1 MAKQIKTAIVA
12 AAVVFTG
19 MYLAK
24 GIGSI
29 FGMKDMVAKLTL
41 KFIQKRAIY
50 AFAGTLVAGAFG
62 QLTNKG
68 VNASMDNFGRKVAV
82 SGIAVPRQI
91 IYGSNVRVGGTI
103 VKLDSRGANNAILS
117 MAVVIAGHEIDGF
130 NKVFVNNK
138 ELTTSSATVSGETVF
153 TATNSD
159 FTNTDNNSNF
169 GSGALIRFT
178 FHKGDQTA
186 VDGLAAAENSSRYPS
201 SCKFLGCAYF
211 YMEFVYDPEKMPSLP
226 EVFFNVKG
234 KNVFDPRTNAVANS
248 DLQRANPALQARD
261 FLTDTTYGL
270 KALDAEIND
279 GATNGSDVGSFCHAA
294 NICDANLTTGGG
306 TETTYTSNGFF
317 HFSATGNGIIQAISS
332 ACAGNLTYTNGQFNF
347 FAGAA
352 QSASLSITDDKI
364 IATPD
369 VQTKSSS
376 GELFN
381 SVKSVFVDSGN
392 KFNIAET
399 PLFEDASMLTEDT
412 PDGASASAATKQ
424 HFKKT
429 LEMRFPMTTSETMAQ
444 RLQKISLLD
453 QRQTMQ
459 INLVTTTEFMKAQPN
474 DYVNITNER
483 LGFTNKLFKIE
494 DMSLTFLEN
503 EGAIFIAVELSL
515 RETATSI
522 FTFGSYQT
530 PQDNSADATVGVPT
544 CPIPTNGTP
553 SQVKGQEG
561 PTTKI
566 NIKVPWTNAN
576 DPKVLGTEV
585 QYKLSGDSTYENAV
599 VATKGQTE
607 ASIPN
612 VTVGETYNIKLR
624 HFTKDNVYS
633 ALTNEMTVGVTQ
645 PDSGPALPTNVSATT
660 DKPLM
665 IEVEWT
671 NPSNVNL
678 RAVEVHVSTT
688 SGYTPS
694 SSTLIGTYIGD
705 VGKKKTI
712 ILGIA
717 HGLAFDTI
725 QYIRLRSINVYGT
738 SSNDG
743 SGNDTYTTQ
752 VQGKMLKVSNT
763 DISVNNLAAINANL
777 GTVTAGSLASNL
789 ITGDVSEV
797 YPLMRSVSTSVSTS
811 FTDKFTFSI
820 PAPTNGIA
828 KRQKIDA
835 TIVFR
840 LGNAGQNTP
849 NAKTFI
855 SVRCMKK
862 SKGVNAVSVGTVVAV
877 DNDTSFTQIIEI
889 AGNVLNVV
897 DISGGVASTNDASG
911 TNEPATIRDVFYD
924 ASTNRTFIG
933 IEASGVVFTTSDSV
947 FYSDS
952 KFNSSGTFVS
962 TLVDQTYFQIT
973 PPDPDDT
980 LGNQSIFFPYR
991 GTFGTTTTATEFKI
1005 QAKRTNLQAS
1015 CSLDINK
1022 IFGTLENIS

>member
-1 MAKQIKTAIVA
+1 MAKVIK
-12 AAVVFTG
+12 AAVITAVTVG
-19 MYLAK
+19 LTIVLANVGLGALSLPLIE
-24 GIGSI
+24 GI
-29 FGMKDMVAKLTL
+29 KAKML
-41 KFIQKRAIY
+41 Y
-50 AFAGTLVAGAFG
+50 AFVGTLVAGGIG

-68 VNASMDNFGRKVAV
+68 IEASADNLGKKVATT
-82 SGIAVPRQI
+82 GIAVPRQI
-91 IYGSNVRVGGTI
+91 VYGLARVGGTI
-103 VKLDSRGANNAILS
+103 VKMDSRGNNNAVLS
-117 MAVVIAGHEIDGF
+117 MAVVVAGHEIEGF
-130 NKVFVNNK
+130 TKVFVNNK
-138 ELTTSSATVSGETVF
+138 ELTTSSATLHNETVF

-159 FTNTDNNSNF
+159 FTNTDNDSNF

-186 VDGLAAAENSSRYPS
+186 VDGLANQENSSRYPTT
-201 SCKFLGCAYF
+201 CKLLGCAYF

-226 EVFFNVKG
+226 ELFFLVKG

-248 DLQRANPALQARD
+248 DLQRSNPALQVRD
-261 FLTDTTYGL
+261 FISDTTYGL

-294 NICDANLTTGGG
+294 NICDANLTTDGV

-317 HFSATGNGIIQAISS
+317 NFSAAGSGVIQAISS

-347 FAGAA
+347 FAGAT
-352 QSASLSITDDKI
+352 QTASLIVTDDKVLG
-364 IATPD
+364 TPQ
-369 VQTKSSS
+369 VSTKSAS

-392 KFNIAET
+392 NFNVAET
-399 PLFEDASMLTEDT
+399 PLFEDATMLTEDT
-412 PDGASASAATKQ
+412 PDGANANAATKQ

-429 LEMRFPMTTSETMAQ
+429 LEMRFPMTTSQTMAQ

-453 QRQTMQ
+453 QRQTTT
-459 INLVTTTEFMKAQPN
+459 INLTTTTEFLKAQPN
-474 DYVNITNER
+474 DHINVTNER

-494 DMSLTFLEN
+494 EMSLGFFDNDGTVYA
-503 EGAIFIAVELSL
+503 GVELSL
-515 RETATSI
+515 RETSSSI
-522 FTFGSYQT
+522 FTFGTYQT
-530 PQDNSADATVGVPT
+530 PQGNSSDPVIGVPT

-607 ASIPN
+607 ATIPN
-612 VTVGETYNIKLR
+612 VTVGQTYNIKLR

-633 ALTNEMTVGVTQ
+633 ALTNQMTIDVTQ
-645 PDSGPALPTNVSATT
+645 PDSGPDLPTSISATQ

-688 SGYTPS
+688 TGYTPS

-712 ILGIA
+712 ILGVA

-738 SSNDG
+738 ASS
-743 SGNDTYTTQ
+743 YTNQ
-752 VQGKMLKVSNT
+752 VEGKMLKVANT
-763 DISVNNLAAINANL
+763 DISVNNLAAISANL

-811 FTDKFTFSI
+811 FTDKFLFSI

-840 LGNAGQNTP
+840 IANEGQNTP

-877 DNDTSFTQIIEI
+877 DNDTSFTQVIEI
-889 AGNVLNVV
+889 SGNVLNVV
-897 DISGGVASTNDASG
+897 DISGGVATTNNASG

-924 ASTNRTFIG
+924 AATNRTFIG
-933 IEASGVVFTTSDSV
+933 IEASGIVFSASDSV

-952 KFNSSGTFVS
+952 KFTSSGTFTA
-962 TLVDQTYFQIT
+962 TLVDQIYFQIT

-980 LGNQSIFFPYR
+980 LGRQSIFFPYR

-1005 QAKRTNLQAS
+1005 QAKRTNLQSS
-1015 CSLDINK
+1015 CSLDINQ

>member
-1 MAKQIKTAIVA
+1 MAKVIK
-12 AAVVFTG
+12 AAVIAAVTVG
-19 MYLAK
+19 LTIILVNVGLGAMGLALIE
-24 GIGSI
+24 GI
-29 FGMKDMVAKLTL
+29 KAKML
-41 KFIQKRAIY
+41 F
-50 AFAGTLVAGAFG
+50 AFVGTVVAGGIG

-68 VNASMDNFGRKVAV
+68 IEASADNLGKKVAV
-82 SGIAVPRQI
+82 SGLAVPRQI
-91 IYGSNVRVGGTI
+91 IYGECRVGGTI
-103 VKLDSRGANNAILS
+103 VKIDSRGTNNAVLS
-117 MAVVIAGHEIDGF
+117 MAIVVAGHEIEGF
-130 NKVFVNNK
+130 EKVFINNK
-138 ELTTSSATVSGETVF
+138 ELTTTSASSNGETVF

-159 FTNTDNNSNF
+159 FTNTDNDSNF
-169 GSGALIRFT
+169 GSGRLIRFT
-178 FHKGDQTA
+178 FHKGDQTG
-186 VDGLAAAENSSRYPS
+186 VDGLATANNSSRYPNT
-201 SCKFLGCAYF
+201 CIFLGCAYF
-211 YMEFVYDPEKMPSLP
+211 YMEFVYDPEKLP
-226 EVFFNVKG
+226 QIPEIFFLIKG
-234 KNVFDPRTNAVANS
+234 KNIHDPRTGAVSNS
-248 DLQRANPALQARD
+248 DLQRSNPALQIRD
-261 FLTDTTYGL
+261 FLSDTTYGL
-270 KALDAEIND
+270 KSLDAELND

-294 NICDANLTTGGG
+294 NVCDANITTGGV

-317 HFSATGNGIIQAISS
+317 NFSGSGSGIIQAINS
-332 ACAGNLTYTNGQFNF
+332 ACAGNVTYTNGKFNL
-347 FAGAA
+347 FAGAT
-352 QSASLSITDDKI
+352 QSASLAIDDDKLI
-364 IATPD
+364 SPPQI
-369 VQTKSSS
+369 QTKSSS

-392 KFNIAET
+392 KFNVSET
-399 PLFEDASMLTEDT
+399 PLFEDASMLTADT
-412 PDGASASAATKQ
+412 PDGANASAATKQ

-429 LEMRFPMTTSETMAQ
+429 LEMRFPMTTSQTMAQ

-453 QRQTMQ
+453 QRQTTT
-459 INLVTTTEFMKAQPN
+459 LTVATTTEFLKAQPN
-474 DYVNITNER
+474 DNITVTNER
-483 LGFTNKLFKIE
+483 LGFSNKLFKIE
-494 DMSLTFLEN
+494 DMALAFFDN
-503 EGAIFIAVELSL
+503 DGAVYAGVELSL
-515 RETATSI
+515 RETSSSI
-522 FTFGSYQT
+522 FTFGTYQT
-530 PQDNSADATVGVPT
+530 PQDNSADPVIGVPT

-561 PTTKI
+561 PTTKV
-566 NIKVPWTNAN
+566 NIKVPWTNAS
-576 DPKVLGTEV
+576 DPKVSGTEV
-585 QYKLSGDSTYENAV
+585 QYKLSGDSSYNNAI

-624 HFTKDNVYS
+624 HFTKDNVFS
-633 ALTNEMTVGVTQ
+633 AVTNQMSIQVTQ
-645 PDSGPALPTNVSATT
+645 PDSGPALPTSISATT

-678 RAVEVHVSTT
+678 RAVEVHVSTS

-743 SGNDTYTTQ
+743 SGNDTYTAQ
-752 VQGKMLKVSNT
+752 VQGKMLKVANT
-763 DISVNNLAAINANL
+763 DIAVNNLAAISANL

-797 YPLMRSVSTSVSTS
+797 YPLMRSISTSVSTS
-811 FTDKFTFSI
+811 FADKFLFSI

-840 LGNAGQNTP
+840 ISNAGQDSP

-855 SVRCMKK
+855 SVRCLKK
-862 SKGVNAVSVGTVVAV
+862 SKGVNAVNVGTVAAV
-877 DNDTSFTQIIEI
+877 DNSTSFTQIIEI
-889 AGNVLNVV
+889 AGNVLDKI
-897 DISGGVASTNDASG
+897 DISGGVATTNDASA

-924 ASTNRTFIG
+924 ASTNRTFVG
-933 IEASGVVFTTSDSV
+933 IEASGIVFSASDNV

-952 KFNSSGTFVS
+952 KFTSSGTFTT
-962 TLVDQTYFQIT
+962 TLVDQIYFQIT

-980 LGNQSIFFPYR
+980 LGRQSIFFPYR
-991 GTFGTTTTATEFKI
+991 GTFGTTSTATEFKI
-1005 QAKRTNLQAS
+1005 QAKQTNLQSS
-1015 CSLDINK
+1015 CSLDINS

>member
-1 MAKQIKTAIVA
+1 MAKVIKTALIA
-12 AAVVFTG
+12 AATVALTVVAINVLGPVFVG
-19 MYLAK
+19 K
-24 GIGSI
+24 S
-29 FGMKDMVAKLTL
+29 FVALSVKKMAL
-41 KFIQKRAIY
+41 Y
-50 AFAGTLVAGAFG
+50 AFAGTLVSGALG

-68 VNASMDNFGRKVAV
+68 IEASADNLGKKVATA
-82 SGIAVPRQI
+82 GIAVPRQI
-91 IYGSNVRVGGTI
+91 VYGLARVGGTI
-103 VKLDSRGANNAILS
+103 VKMDSRGNNNAVLS
-117 MAVVIAGHEIDGF
+117 MAVVVAGHEIEGF
-130 NKVFVNNK
+130 TKVFVNNK
-138 ELTTSSATVSGETVF
+138 ELTTSSATLHNETVF

-186 VDGLAAAENSSRYPS
+186 VDGLANQENSSRYPTT
-201 SCKFLGCAYF
+201 CKLLGCAYF

-226 EVFFNVKG
+226 ELFFLVKG

-248 DLQRANPALQARD
+248 DLQRSNPALQVRD
-261 FLTDTTYGL
+261 FISDTTYGL

-294 NICDANLTTGGG
+294 NICDANLTTDGV

-317 HFSATGNGIIQAISS
+317 NFSAAGSGVIQAISS

-347 FAGAA
+347 FAGAT
-352 QSASLSITDDKI
+352 QTASLIVTDDKVLG
-364 IATPD
+364 TPQ
-369 VQTKSSS
+369 VSTKSAS

-392 KFNIAET
+392 NFNVAET
-399 PLFEDASMLTEDT
+399 PLFEDATMLTEDT
-412 PDGASASAATKQ
+412 PDGANANAATKQ

-429 LEMRFPMTTSETMAQ
+429 LEMRFPMTTSQTMAQ

-453 QRQTMQ
+453 QRQTTT
-459 INLVTTTEFMKAQPN
+459 INLTTTTEFLKAQPN
-474 DYVNITNER
+474 DHINVTNER

-494 DMSLTFLEN
+494 EMSLGFFDNDGTVYA
-503 EGAIFIAVELSL
+503 GVELSL
-515 RETATSI
+515 RETSSSI
-522 FTFGSYQT
+522 FTFGTYQT
-530 PQDNSADATVGVPT
+530 PQGNSTDPVIGVPT

-585 QYKLSGDSTYENAV
+585 QYKLSGDSTYQTAV

-633 ALTNEMTVGVTQ
+633 ALTSQMNVAVTQ
-645 PDSGPALPTNVSATT
+645 PDSGPDAPTSISATT

-688 SGYTPS
+688 SGFTPS

-712 ILGIA
+712 ILGVA

-738 SSNDG
+738 ASS
-743 SGNDTYTTQ
+743 YTSE

-889 AGNVLNVV
+889 SGNVLNVV

>member
-1 MAKQIKTAIVA
+1 MAKVIK
-12 AAVVFTG
+12 AAVITAVTVG
-19 MYLAK
+19 LSIVLVNVGLGAMGLALIE
-24 GIGSI
+24 GI
-29 FGMKDMVAKLTL
+29 KAKML
-41 KFIQKRAIY
+41 Y
-50 AFAGTLVAGAFG
+50 AFVGTLVAGGIG

-68 VNASMDNFGRKVAV
+68 IEASADNLGKKVATT
-82 SGIAVPRQI
+82 GIAVPRQI
-91 IYGSNVRVGGTI
+91 VYGLARVGGTI
-103 VKLDSRGANNAILS
+103 VKMDSRGNNNAVLS
-117 MAVVIAGHEIDGF
+117 MAVVVAGHEIEGF
-130 NKVFVNNK
+130 TKVFVNNK
-138 ELTTSSATVSGETVF
+138 ELTTSSATLHNETVF

-159 FTNTDNNSNF
+159 FTNTDNDSNF

-186 VDGLAAAENSSRYPS
+186 VDGLATQENSSRYPTT
-201 SCKFLGCAYF
+201 CKLLGCAYF

-226 EVFFNVKG
+226 ELFFLVKG
-234 KNVFDPRTNAVANS
+234 KNVFDPRTNALANS
-248 DLQRANPALQARD
+248 DLQRSNPALQVRD
-261 FLTDTTYGL
+261 FISDTTYGL

-294 NICDANLTTGGG
+294 NICDANLTTDGV

-317 HFSATGNGIIQAISS
+317 NFSSAGGGVIQAISS

-347 FAGAA
+347 FAGAT
-352 QSASLSITDDKI
+352 QTASLIVTDEKVLG
-364 IATPD
+364 TPQ
-369 VQTKSSS
+369 VSTKSAS

-392 KFNIAET
+392 NFNVSET
-399 PLFEDASMLTEDT
+399 PLFEDATMLTEDT
-412 PDGASASAATKQ
+412 PDGANANAAAKQ

-429 LEMRFPMTTSETMAQ
+429 LEMRFPMTTSQTMAQ

-453 QRQTMQ
+453 QRQTTT
-459 INLVTTTEFMKAQPN
+459 INLTTTTEFLKAQPN
-474 DYVNITNER
+474 DHINVTNER

-494 DMSLTFLEN
+494 EMSLGFFDNDGTVYA
-503 EGAIFIAVELSL
+503 GVELSL
-515 RETATSI
+515 RETSPSI
-522 FTFGSYQT
+522 FTFGAYQT
-530 PQDNSADATVGVPT
+530 PQDNSADPVIGVPT

-585 QYKLSGDSTYENAV
+585 QYKLSGDSTYQTAA

-607 ASIPN
+607 ASISN

-633 ALTNEMTVGVTQ
+633 DLTTQMNVTVTQ
-645 PDSGPALPTNVSATT
+645 PDSGPDAPTSISATT

-688 SGYTPS
+688 SGFTPS

-712 ILGIA
+712 ILGVA

-738 SSNDG
+738 ASS
-743 SGNDTYTTQ
+743 YTSE
-752 VQGKMLKVSNT
+752 VQGKMLKVANT
-763 DISVNNLAAINANL
+763 DISVNNLAAISANL

-811 FTDKFTFSI
+811 FTDHFTFSI

-828 KRQKIDA
+828 KRQKIDS

-840 LGNAGQNTP
+840 IANEGQDTP

-862 SKGVNAVSVGTVVAV
+862 SKGVNAVSVGSVAAV
-877 DNDTSFTQIIEI
+877 DNSTSFTQIIEI

-897 DISGGVASTNDASG
+897 DISGGVATTNNASG
-911 TNEPATIRDVFYD
+911 TNEPANIRDVFYD
-924 ASTNRTFIG
+924 AATNRTFIG
-933 IEASGVVFTTSDSV
+933 IEASGIVFSASDSV

-952 KFNSSGTFVS
+952 KFTSSGTFTV
-962 TLVDQTYFQIT
+962 TLVDQIYFQIT

-980 LGNQSIFFPYR
+980 LGRQSIFFPYK

-1005 QAKRTNLQAS
+1005 QSKRTNLQSS
-1015 CSLDINK
+1015 CSLDINQ